1 MAKLE
6 THFLVPIHE
15 DISYGGALN
24 PHNRWE
30 KLQADLIKLFGD
42 WTVSP
47 GLYSGTSRDPD
58 TGQIIRDESKQ
69 YAVALE
75 EERIPELREY
85 LRTRVAVI
93 FGQKVIYFFNGRE
106 VEFVE
111 SAERTL

>member
-6 THFLVPIHE
+6 TRFLVPIHE

-24 PHNRWE
+24 PYNRWE
-30 KLQADLIKLFGD
+30 RLQRDLTKLFSG
-42 WTVSP
+42 WTCHALCV
-47 GLYSGTSRDPD
+47 GETIDPD
-58 TGQIIRDESKQ
+58 TGRPVRDESKP
-69 YAVALE
+69 YTVALE

-85 LRTRVAVI
+85 LRKRVAVI
-93 FGQKVIYFFNGRE
+93 FRQKVIYFFNGRE